1 MGTGAVVAVP
11 RALQQPAMGT
21 AVGPAQPRLLGWA
34 GLGRGQG
41 GGRAGGQ
48 LSWAGSF
55 PVERNIRVELGY
67 ATVQREDRHCWLW
80 IAWQRSKT
88 GWCRRE
94 AAGLCP
100 AGTDRPGGWSRAF
113 VPEASLVSHVQHCP
127 LPPGVGGH
135 LAAGLSPSLCRA
147 QGLCRR
153 IQGVTASLCAPGGVL
168 MTRGDARVL
177 HSDVGV
183 RWGDSWVLQ

>member
-113 VPEASLVSHVQHCP
+113 VPEASLVSHVTAPFP
-127 LPPGVGGH
+127 LSAPCSLTKYPLTVPV
-135 LAAGLSPSLCRA
+135 PSR
-147 QGLCRR
+147 
-153 IQGVTASLCAPGGVL
+153 SVL
-168 MTRGDARVL
+168 
-177 HSDVGV
+177 
-183 RWGDSWVLQ
+183 